1 MRHSLRGCMLWA
13 WVCPSCPR
21 VRNNPRDPTGKP
33 QPKEMQLAPV
43 LPQSR
48 KQVSWGQGFQEGS
61 LEPGRAPGQVCAP
74 PQHKDTPVRSQMGA
88 LAPTEY
94 PQVWQGKDQ
103 PSPQGRCG
111 SRPLSGWSG
120 LPPGR
125 DMTQGGLPF
134 PGQGRTSSS
143 PPTGCLGPSNP
154 ERVSTPG
161 VGGAAGTVWAVGGQ
175 EGCLIE
181 VGKLEGPSVG

>member
-1 MRHSLRGCMLWA
+1 MVACSGLGSAPAAQGLGTT
-13 WVCPSCPR
+13 PGTPQESP
-21 VRNNPRDPTGKP
+21 NPRKCSWPWSS
-33 QPKEMQLAPV
+33 PKAGSKSAGGRG
-43 LPQSR
+43 SR
-48 KQVSWGQGFQEGS
+48 
-61 LEPGRAPGQVCAP
+61 RAPWSPAKPRDRSVHLP
-74 PQHKDTPVRSQMGA
+74 STKTPLFGSQLGA

-103 PSPQGRCG
+103 HSPQGGCG

-134 PGQGRTSSS
+134 PGQGLRSSS
-143 PPTGCLGPSNP
+143 PPTGCLGPSHP
-154 ERVSTPG
+154 ERVSTPR
-161 VGGAAGTVWAVGGQ
+161 VGGAAGTVGGQ

>member
-1 MRHSLRGCMLWA
+1 MIACSGPGSAPAAQGLGTT
-13 WVCPSCPR
+13 PGTPQES
-21 VRNNPRDPTGKP
+21 P
-33 QPKEMQLAPV
+33 QPKEMRLARV
-43 LPQSR
+43 LPKSR
-48 KQVSWGQGFQEGS
+48 KQVIWGQGFQEGS
-61 LEPGRAPGQVCAP
+61 LEPGGAPGQVCAP
-74 PQHKDTPVRSQMGA
+74 PQNKDTPVGSQLGA

-103 PSPQGRCG
+103 PSPQGGCG

-143 PPTGCLGPSNP
+143 PPTGCPGPSHP
-154 ERVSTPG
+154 ERVSTPR
-161 VGGAAGTVWAVGGQ
+161 VGGASGTVRAVGGQ
-175 EGCLIE
+175 ERCLVE
-181 VGKLEGPSVG
+181 VGKLGGPSMG